1 MAVCRTRKRQLP
13 MNRATSSAIR
23 SPRVVSAS
31 SSWLIGLRGWRMAF
45 RSVSAENRRCRAV
58 IVLLLGRAD
67 TRGGKAGPAA
77 DRAHE
82 RGMAGDAREHHAID
96 CAEREVSSNGG
107 RECVDEPGRGDG
119 VEGIEAVLPPQP
131 ENAEAPRR
139 AVGPGLDTAH
149 EAVAEQDRQD
159 VVAPSSFRGGN
170 VDLPHVVE
178 VEQAT
183 EQVTIPDDR
192 VERREE

>member
-13 MNRATSSAIR
+13 MNPATSSAIR

-31 SSWLIGLRGWRMAF
+31 SSWLIGLRGSRMAF

-58 IVLLLGRAD
+58 IVLLLGRAE
-67 TRGGKAGPAA
+67 TSVGKSESLA

-82 RGMAGDAREHHAID
+82 RAMANDTRKHHAVHA
-96 CAEREVSSNGG
+96 AEPEVSSNGG

-131 ENAEAPRR
+131 KNAEAPCR
-139 AVGPGLDTAH
+139 AVDPGL
-149 EAVAEQDRQD
+149 
-159 VVAPSSFRGGN
+159 
-170 VDLPHVVE
+170 
-178 VEQAT
+178 
-183 EQVTIPDDR
+183 
-192 VERREE
+192 